1 MFATRFVL
9 AALALVNVAL
19 AGAPP
24 ACLLGAIQG
33 LPNPADMSAVCD
45 KYQTSVTGNLT
56 VVCSGDDVQSAY
68 SAYSATCSLNGVK
81 IKALATSSAESS
93 SATGTATGK
102 ATTTTA
108 TGKTTATAKATSST
122 KTGTST
128 ATATGASATET
139 GDSTSGATT
148 ASQPV
153 ALMVSGLLALGVA
166 NLLLL

>member
-81 IKALATSSAESS
+81 VKALATSSAEAS
-93 SATGTATGK
+93 SAAATAKTTATG
-102 ATTTTA
+102 
-108 TGKTTATAKATSST
+108 TGKTTATAKATAST

-128 ATATGASATET
+128 ATATGAAATES

-153 ALMVSGLLALGVA
+153 AFMVSGLLALGVA

>member
-1 MFATRFVL
+1 MFASRVVL
-9 AALALVNVAL
+9 AALALVNVAI

-45 KYQTSVTGNLT
+45 TYQTSVTGNLT

-81 IKALATSSAESS
+81 VKALATSSA
-93 SATGTATGK
+93 SATGTAT
-102 ATTTTA
+102 ATTTG
-108 TGKTTATAKATSST
+108 TGKTTATAKATAST

-128 ATATGASATET
+128 ATATGANASSTE
-139 GDSTSGATT
+139 DSTSGATT

-153 ALMVSGLLALGVA
+153 TFMVSGLLALGVA